1 MNTIKKQSHLVTVGI
16 LPTLKFE
23 MIKSLVMA
31 VVYSYGYGLLYI
43 FKARKGNRC
52 GIL

>member
-1 MNTIKKQSHLVTVGI
+1 MLMNTIKKQSHLVTVDI

-31 VVYSYGYGLLYI
+31 VVYSYGYGLLTQY
-43 FKARKGNRC
+43 NRPNDT
-52 GIL
+52 

>member
-1 MNTIKKQSHLVTVGI
+1 MNTIKKWSHLVTVGI

-31 VVYSYGYGLLYI
+31 VVYSSYGYGLLVYFI
-43 FKARKGNRC
+43 AFQNF
-52 GIL
+52 